1 MLDANTAQDTKQ
13 LLDKQPTS
21 VVNIPSCESIM
32 VLPPD
37 AVEPTQ
43 RAVWG
48 MQSTVDQYWQ
58 LYRFRCDAMI
68 QSSCVPM
75 DTVADIFKAVQRSN
89 DYKWRFNNV
98 YLEHNETATGL
109 VEKQIAV
116 TKVKGMVK
124 QDGERIDAI
133 QKTCSLLGLANS
145 SDDSVD
151 VPKAVLMHNRRPCD
165 SRLTFCSNWNTNN
178 AS

>member
-43 RAVWG
+43 RAVWC

-75 DTVADIFKAVQRSN
+75 DIVADIFKAVQTSN
-89 DYKWRFNNV
+89 EYKWRFNNV
-98 YLEHNETATGL
+98 YLEHNETDSFLMKVRLAT
-109 VEKQIAV
+109 Q
-116 TKVKGMVK
+116 
-124 QDGERIDAI
+124 
-133 QKTCSLLGLANS
+133 
-145 SDDSVD
+145 
-151 VPKAVLMHNRRPCD
+151 
-165 SRLTFCSNWNTNN
+165 
-178 AS
+178 

>member
-1 MLDANTAQDTKQ
+1 MIDHQPKMLDANTAQDTKQ

-75 DTVADIFKAVQRSN
+75 DTVADIFKAVQTSN
-89 DYKWRFNNV
+89 EYKWRLNNV
-98 YLEHNETATGL
+98 YLKHNETNSFLMKVRLAT
-109 VEKQIAV
+109 Q
-116 TKVKGMVK
+116 
-124 QDGERIDAI
+124 
-133 QKTCSLLGLANS
+133 
-145 SDDSVD
+145 
-151 VPKAVLMHNRRPCD
+151 
-165 SRLTFCSNWNTNN
+165 
-178 AS
+178 